1 MEVIPG
7 SFDDHFKNK
16 SCSRSKASA
25 FVVKISLSPM
35 CERVH
40 AQLLSCAGLCN
51 PLDCSPPGCSVQ
63 GISQARIP
71 EWVAVPSSRGS
82 SQPRDQTLL
91 SQASWT
97 GTQVLYHE
105 QHLGSPS
112 SPQECSMS
120 GRARMTKPAPPGDQ
134 AIRPRLL
141 ASVMLNQI
149 LILLVSSFIFWIF
162 LKRNIYFGSSR
173 S

>member
-1 MEVIPG
+1 MTTSKINPAPAVRHLH
-7 SFDDHFKNK
+7 SWLK
-16 SCSRSKASA
+16 SLCHPCVNAC
-25 FVVKISLSPM
+25 M
-35 CERVH
+35 
-40 AQLLSCAGLCN
+40 LSCAGLCN

-63 GISQARIP
+63 GISQARIL

-97 GTQVLYHE
+97 STQVLYHE
-105 QHLGSPS
+105 HHLGSPS
-112 SPQECSMS
+112 SPQECAVS
-120 GRARMTKPAPPGDQ
+120 GKATMTKPAPL
-134 AIRPRLL
+134 AIRAICPRQLV
-141 ASVMLNQI
+141 SVMLNKI

-162 LKRNIYFGSSR
+162 LKRDIYFGSSR